1 MQQYDNAAIQQY
13 NNTVRCLTGK
23 YRKMEPDCQEGARA
37 QLERVK
43 NFARSE
49 TVCMRS
55 RMIWKGRSRRMKSR
69 QNNKK
74 YLVRRLP

>member
-1 MQQYDNAAIQQY
+1 MTMQQYDNATIQQY

-43 NFARSE
+43 KFCKERKRLYEKQNDLEWKKQKDEKSSE
-49 TVCMRS
+49 
-55 RMIWKGRSRRMKSR
+55 
-69 QNNKK
+69 Q
-74 YLVRRLP
+74 